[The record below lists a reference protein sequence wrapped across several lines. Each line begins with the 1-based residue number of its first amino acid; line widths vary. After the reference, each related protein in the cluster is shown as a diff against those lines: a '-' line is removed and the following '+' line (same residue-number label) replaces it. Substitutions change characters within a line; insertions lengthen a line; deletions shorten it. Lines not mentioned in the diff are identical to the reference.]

1 MSEEAIISAPAS
13 AEPSA
18 TPSAMP
24 VDTSPSTAA
33 STAWYGQLPESLAGD
48 QKFFDQFKDQESFMK
63 SAKETKSA
71 LSKKMEGYVRLP
83 GENASE
89 DDIAAYHQAIG
100 VPEDPSGYEIT
111 AEDAINL
118 PGFDPEALGPIKE
131 AAHSLGLSAQQFE
144 GLVAAQ
150 ARIEAAQI
158 AEMTHAEQALVNQWG
173 NDFEYKV
180 TDIQQRV
187 GEVLD
192 LDQMLMPRADV
203 LRALDFLAADFRQ
216 DSTAAGRA
224 STSVSSIEEQISSIM
239 QSPGYRNGTDKA
251 SRERLHGL
259 YREQAAREAA
269 TRR

>member
-1 MSEEAIISAPAS
+1 MSEEATISAPAS

-18 TPSAMP
+18 TPSAVS
-24 VDTSPSTAA
+24 VDTPA
-33 STAWYGQLPESLAGD
+33 SMESLAAWYGQLPESLAGD

-71 LSKKMEGYVRLP
+71 LSRKMEGYVRIP
-83 GENASE
+83 GENASD

-131 AAHSLGLSAQQFE
+131 AAHSLGLSAQQFD

-180 TDIQQRV
+180 MDIQQRV

-203 LRALDFLAADFRQ
+203 LRALDFLTADYRQ
-216 DSTAAGRA
+216 DSTVAGRA
-224 STSVSSIEEQISSIM
+224 STSVSSIEEQINSIM
-239 QSPGYRNGTDKA
+239 QSPGYRNGSDKA

>member
-24 VDTSPSTAA
+24 VDNSPSTAA

-83 GENASE
+83 GENASD

-131 AAHSLGLSAQQFE
+131 AAHSLGLSAQQFD

-158 AEMTHAEQALVNQWG
+158 AEMTQAEQTLVNQWG
-173 NDFEYKV
+173 DDFEYKV
-180 TDIQQRV
+180 NDIQQRI

-216 DSTAAGRA
+216 DSTAAGR
-224 STSVSSIEEQISSIM
+224 TSPAVSSIEEQISSIM
-239 QSPGYRNGTDKA
+239 QSPGYRNGSDKA